1 MRTGLIAT
9 KEGMTRVY
17 DAQGRHVSVTVF
29 KVDNAQVTDVRTVD
43 KNGYTAVQVGIGSRK
58 KSRVSKA
65 SLGNYAKNKIE
76 PKAKLAEF
84 RVSPDNILDVGASL
98 CVSHFVTGQYVDVV
112 GTSVGRGFQGAMK
125 RHNFGGLRASH
136 GVSVSHRSHG
146 STGQMQDPGRVFKG
160 KRMAGHMGDVRVTQQ
175 NLKVIAVYPDQDLI
189 LVEGS
194 VPGSDNSFVLISD
207 AVKKS
212 LPKEAPMPAGLK
224 VSATAQAA
232 PVADVATEEKGE

>member
-29 KVDNAQVTDVRTVD
+29 KVDNAQVTDVRTAD
-43 KNGYTAVQVGIGSRK
+43 KNGYTAVQVGIGTRK

-65 SLGNYAKNKIE
+65 ALGNYAKNKIE

-84 RVSPDNILDVGASL
+84 RVSPENILDVGASL
-98 CVSHFVTGQYVDVV
+98 CVSHFVAGQYVDVV

-125 RHNFGGLRASH
+125 RHNFGGLRATH

-160 KRMAGHMGDVRVTQQ
+160 KKMAGHMGDVRVTQQ

-207 AVKKS
+207 AVKKA
-212 LPKEAPMPAGLK
+212 LPKDAPMPAGLK

-232 PVADVATEEKGE
+232 PAADVATEEKGE